1 VRAFFSY
8 ASSALLPT
16 PTYTPRLPLLQA
28 GICLRTTQD
37 SKKKDN
43 RQEDKRNNQSRG
55 QRAEA
60 EREHDKKQAFQATT
74 NARKT

>member
-1 VRAFFSY
+1 
-8 ASSALLPT
+8 
-16 PTYTPRLPLLQA
+16 LQA